1 MRNVDKAIEHLSALD
16 AVELKD
22 DRFAKRISRLERDAG
37 ELPQAITEARRAV
50 YTDPYDLD
58 AHQLLAE
65 LFDKSGNEAGLTRET
80 RVIPVLQKWI
90 DDNSHRDE
98 MPPIGN

>member
-1 MRNVDKAIEHLSALD
+1 LD

-22 DRFAKRISRLERDAG
+22 DRFAKRISRLERDEG
-37 ELPQAITEARRAV
+37 EFPRAIAEATRAV

-65 LFDKSGNEAGLTRET
+65 LFEKTGDQEGLSREQ

-90 DDNSHRDE
+90 DDNSHRDDI
-98 MPPIGN
+98 PSQN

>member
-1 MRNVDKAIEHLSALD
+1 MRNVDKAIEHLTALD

-22 DRFAKRISRLERDAG
+22 ARFAKRISRLERDEN
-37 ELPQAITEARRAV
+37 ELPRAIAEARRAV
-50 YTDPYDLD
+50 FTDPYDLD

-65 LFDKSGNEAGLTRET
+65 LFEKTGDEAGLSHEQ

-90 DDNSHRDE
+90 DDNQHANDIPSQ
-98 MPPIGN
+98 N